1 MFNLDP
7 PAIDIAMAPG
17 AAKTYTCDHAI
28 LEDGSVAFACSGDVG
43 AWRWLALPPT
53 HPIFIQTFNY
63 YISVECSAARG
74 TLDPSK
80 WSALTWMSWEI
91 GKAGAGIPVR
101 GIMGNR
107 ADGEKIGFGIDLF
120 DAEERLVY
128 RTAGRGVVFQNRNFE
143 GWRSKAKK
151 ELDAEKQPPPFTF
164 APREAVGALDSEHA
178 LIAPLDEGATETPAL
193 ITNANGMPPGSRF
206 LDGSGDHVNA
216 VHLAEVGRQFCAL
229 LTGKH
234 DLTLTGGEISFTR
247 YVEMNVPFSIAL
259 TNRDE
264 ETIEMVIEQAGKPC
278 TSIIYRP
285 AKDRA

>member
-1 MFNLDP
+1 
-7 PAIDIAMAPG
+7 MAG
-17 AAKTYTCDHAI
+17 AERASYTSDHRI
-28 LEDGSVAFACSGDVG
+28 GPDGTLAFTCSSDVN

-53 HPIFIQTFNY
+53 HPIVIQTFNY

-80 WSALTWMSWEI
+80 WSALTWMNWEI
-91 GKAGAGIPVR
+91 GEAGAGIPVR
-101 GIMGNR
+101 GTMGNR
-107 ADGEKIGFGIDLF
+107 ADGEKIGFGIELF
-120 DAEERLVY
+120 DAEERQVY
-128 RTAGRGVVFQNRNFE
+128 RTAGKGVVFQNRDFE

-151 ELDAEKQPPPFTF
+151 ELDADKQPPPFTF
-164 APREAVGALDSEHA
+164 ATHEAVGALDSEHA
-178 LIAPLDEGATETPAL
+178 LIAPLDGGAPKTEAL

-216 VHLAEVGRQFCAL
+216 VHLAEVGRQFYAL
-229 LTGKH
+229 LTDKP

-264 ETIEMVIEQAGKPC
+264 KTIEMTIEQAGKPC